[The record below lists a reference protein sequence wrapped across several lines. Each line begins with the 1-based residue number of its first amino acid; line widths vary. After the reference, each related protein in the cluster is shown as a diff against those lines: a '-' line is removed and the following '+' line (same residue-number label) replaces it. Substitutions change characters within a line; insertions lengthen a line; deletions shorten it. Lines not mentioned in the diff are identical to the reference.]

1 MPARRRARVLSLSIQ
16 KLRENGRA
24 MSYETILF
32 EIANGAARLTLNRP
46 DRLNSFTVQM
56 HGEVADALAKV
67 EANADARVLL
77 ITGAGR
83 GFCAG
88 QDLSDRA
95 VAPGGDGVDLGE
107 SLENRYNPLIRRL
120 INLPKPVVCAVNGV
134 AAGAGANIAFAAD
147 IVLAAKSAKFIQ
159 SFANIG
165 LVPDSGGAW
174 ILPRLVGQARAM
186 GLALTG
192 QPITAEQAEDWGLIW
207 RAVDDATLME
217 DANAL
222 VEQFARGPTKG
233 YAAIKRA
240 IRASWSA
247 SLDQQLDH
255 ERDNQRELGRS
266 ADYREGVAAFSEKR
280 KPNFTGKADRK
291 STRLNSSHIPLSR
304 MPSSA

>member
-1 MPARRRARVLSLSIQ
+1 MA
-16 KLRENGRA
+16 
-24 MSYETILF
+24 YETILF

-56 HGEVADALAKV
+56 HGEVAEALTQV
-67 EANADARVLL
+67 EQDEGVRALL

-120 INLPKPVVCAVNGV
+120 VNLPKPVVCAVNGV
-134 AAGAGANIAFAAD
+134 AAGAGAHIAFAPD
-147 IVLAAKSAKFIQ
+147 IVFAARSAKFIQ

-165 LVPDSGGAW
+165 LVPDSGGTW

-192 QPITAEQAEDWGLIW
+192 QPITAEQAESWGLIW
-207 RAVDDATLME
+207 RAVDDANLMDE
-217 DANAL
+217 ANAL

-240 IRASWSA
+240 IRNSWSA
-247 SLDQQLDH
+247 PLDTQLDY
-255 ERDNQRELGRS
+255 ERDRQRELGRS
-266 ADYREGVAAFSEKR
+266 A
-280 KPNFTGKADRK
+280 
-291 STRLNSSHIPLSR
+291 
-304 MPSSA
+304 